1 MLRQTALHK
10 QGLS

>member
-1 MLRQTALHK
+1 MLRQTALHT